1 MIIVSAN
8 GAVLPETPD
17 RELTV
22 SLGMKLFKT
31 GGPVFRLRFV
41 QPECADRDEI

>member
-1 MIIVSAN
+1 MIIVSEN
-8 GAVLPETPD
+8 GAGLPETPD

-31 GGPVFRLRFV
+31 GGPAFHLRFM
-41 QPECADRDEI
+41 QPECADWDEM